1 MGARFLEISEQWQER
16 AVDLTRWTAEHLIN
30 RTDAWMTFLP
40 ARKRT
45 PETDAIEATG
55 QLTQKIVGQH
65 YAATK
70 PAQLIGVAS
79 RDGKTPSGTR
89 FMGIQLIRTGEDD
102 PVRPGQNFQVALDWH
117 ERLEDLGFDPIL
129 EDADG
134 AGTYRLIVLFDD
146 VVDAAQVAAFGRT
159 VTADYADQDL
169 HTPPRLLPRPTDT
182 DDFGALRYLRL
193 PGLHPHHEHH
203 STFWDGD
210 TWLEGD
216 EAIDA
221 LMNARAT
228 PATFI
233 RKPRLK
239 PAKRVS
245 VEKDAIDQAVT
256 LPLTAPEPEP
266 SRDAKA
272 SSTDTAPP
280 DPPKSIPVAAS
291 PTSPPKAEPATKATR
306 HVARKPAVE
315 PKKAPSPP
323 PAPVPSKLKPKPED
337 YKDAAAACIAS
348 ISERTGLR
356 EDQIVR
362 RVFAWL
368 AEQDEVVQAVVLDQI
383 PPTVRPNIARQLL
396 EKIAG

>member
-30 RTDAWMTFLP
+30 RIDAWMTFLP
-40 ARKRT
+40 VRKRT
-45 PETDAIEATG
+45 PDTDAIEATG

-79 RDGKTPSGTR
+79 HDGQDPSATR
-89 FMGIQLIRTGEDD
+89 FMAIQLIRTGEDD

-146 VVDAAQVAAFGRT
+146 LVDAAQVAAFGRT
-159 VTADYADQDL
+159 VTSDYANQDL
-169 HTPPRLLPRPTDT
+169 HTPPRLVPRPTDT

-210 TWLEGD
+210 KWLEGA

-221 LMNARAT
+221 LLSARAT

-233 RKPRLK
+233 RKPRPK
-239 PAKRVS
+239 PAKRVT
-245 VEKDAIDQAVT
+245 VEKDAIEQAVT
-256 LPLTAPEPEP
+256 LPLTAP
-266 SRDAKA
+266 K
-272 SSTDTAPP
+272 P
-280 DPPKSIPVAAS
+280 DPE
-291 PTSPPKAEPATKATR
+291 PPKALQPAPRREAPTPVSESAKSGISSKQTAS
-306 HVARKPAVE
+306 VSKPAKRSSKQPSLTHASGPDKTVP
-315 PKKAPSPP
+315 PK
-323 PAPVPSKLKPKPED
+323 D

-348 ISERTGLR
+348 ISDRTGLR

-396 EKIAG
+396 EKLAG